1 MGSPTHKMGGEYD
14 GKGEPHE
21 NLPPPKKHRVTD
33 EEDQPVGELNA
44 VSIDR
49 KILLMLVQTV
59 KELKEGVKKGQET
72 RTNSS
77 VFTKSAST
85 SEDEEMAEDED
96 LS

>member
-1 MGSPTHKMGGEYD
+1 VSI
-14 GKGEPHE
+14 
-21 NLPPPKKHRVTD
+21 PPSKKHRVTD
-33 EEDQPVGELNA
+33 EEDQPLGNLNA

-59 KELKEGVKKGQET
+59 NELKEGVKKGQET

-77 VFTKSAST
+77 VFTKSASH
-85 SEDEEMAEDED
+85 SEDEDMAEDED